1 MLTLASEDDRKVP
14 QFGHVERLKNLAL
27 VGGAI
32 AVEGEGR
39 VVFSQVL
46 VCKGQTG
53 ADGDLCA
60 NDTVAAVEALGEHV
74 HRSSFAVRDAFSPS
88 EKFADD
94 GSDGA
99 ASHQSE
105 AVTSVGRDDVVFFGD
120 GVLDACC
127 YCFLAGGQM
136 AETADLLLLVES
148 VCCHFHPSIVT
159 VSELVLNVSP
169 GVSYRMETIS

>member
-1 MLTLASEDDRKVP
+1 VLTLASEDDREVP
-14 QFGHVERLKNLAL
+14 QFGHVECLKDLAL

-46 VCKGQTG
+46 VCKRQTG

-60 NDTVAAVEALGEHV
+60 YDAIAAEEALGEHV
-74 HRSSFAVRDAFSPS
+74 HRSSFAVRNAFSPS

-136 AETADLLLLVES
+136 AETADLLLFVES
-148 VCCHFHPSIVT
+148 VCCHFHSPVIS
-159 VSELVLNVSP
+159 VSELVLKVSP
-169 GVSYRMETIS
+169 RVSYRMETIS